1 MKMFSNP
8 LSRPVLKPL
17 AYAMTLALSNLLVQ
31 PVMAAEVAATEW
43 QITAVDLTT
52 ALHQLSYQSGQI
64 IVAPGRLVGQQQV
77 KPFTGKMS
85 LPAAL
90 QQLLQGTG
98 LLAVRQPNGSYVIQS
113 QPNKQAATQSQPKTV
128 SQTSSTVPMEVIMV
142 TASKRATSVLDVAA
156 SMAVLSAEQLKD
168 AAVKDFSGL
177 FQAVPGVSINSAFGG
192 PQNSFITIRGIGGAD
207 DYKPN
212 GNPSVALHV
221 DGIYQT
227 SNAYLAMPLFDIER
241 LEVLKGPQG
250 TLYGRNTTA
259 GTINAI
265 TRKPGAEFDGY
276 ASVDYGSFQ
285 ATSAEAAFGGAV
297 TDQLGLRLAVKM
309 EQGGGYMTGM
319 GAGRFAG
326 FAPKG
331 FEKQIPAIQDPGQ
344 RDGFGDKDLFALRAT
359 SVYQFSSATDLT
371 LRYFFSADQG
381 DTLQYDRIAY
391 DAESNA
397 GKLKNAGEDSDP
409 YRFYSDEYYRH
420 DISISGVQ
428 AELIH
433 QLSADLQFNTL
444 LGHQQS
450 DRKMGGNGDG
460 TPYQA
465 YKYLFDEELSQSSLE
480 IRLSDSTGGDFDW
493 LAGAF
498 LVTDTVDFQSDWTSF
513 DVRSVYRSPYQQS
526 RNSAALFSN
535 LDWYASNDWKLSAG
549 LRFTRDN
556 AKFSGHNQDLN
567 PWGTSIYSTVFK
579 SPSYFSWDRDFS
591 DQNLSAKLTA
601 QYYLTD
607 SSNLYASV
615 SNGYRGGGFDG
626 TSIFSLEETMPF
638 DSETVVALEAGYRYS
653 GDTLNASLDAFGYNF
668 KEMQA
673 TTRLSNDTNG
683 RANVGAAE
691 VRGLEAALSAT
702 LWSNTWQQLSLDSS
716 VSFVKSEITEF
727 SSNRISEVTN
737 TIGDQLPGAPELTYQ
752 LTLSHHYNFSDGS
765 ALRSRLSY
773 MYHDEESNRLNAE
786 AGNITPAYGLV
797 NLHLDWQYN
806 EALLLSLYGR
816 NITDKVYFLELN
828 AGSRLVGAPASY
840 GLGLKYSF

>member
-1 MKMFSNP
+1 
-8 LSRPVLKPL
+8 
-17 AYAMTLALSNLLVQ
+17 
-31 PVMAAEVAATEW
+31 
-43 QITAVDLTT
+43 
-52 ALHQLSYQSGQI
+52 
-64 IVAPGRLVGQQQV
+64 
-77 KPFTGKMS
+77 
-85 LPAAL
+85 
-90 QQLLQGTG
+90 
-98 LLAVRQPNGSYVIQS
+98 
-113 QPNKQAATQSQPKTV
+113 
-128 SQTSSTVPMEVIMV
+128 MEVIMV

-168 AAVKDFSGL
+168 AGVKDFSGL

-276 ASVDYGSFQ
+276 ASVDYGSHQ

-359 SVYQFSSATDLT
+359 SVYQFSSATEFT

-391 DAESNA
+391 DAESSA

-428 AELIH
+428 AELEH
-433 QLSADLQFNTL
+433 QLSADLQLNTL
-444 LGHQQS
+444 VGHQQS

-465 YKYLFDEELSQSSLE
+465 YKYLFDEALSQSSLE
-480 IRLSDSTGGDFDW
+480 IRFSDSTGGDFDW

-653 GDTLNASLDAFGYNF
+653 GDVLNASLDAFGYNF

-702 LWSNTWQQLSLDSS
+702 LWSNGWQQLALDTA

-752 LTLSHHYNFSDGS
+752 LTLAHQYSFSDGS

-773 MYHDEESNRLNAE
+773 QYHDEESNRLNAE
-786 AGNITPAYGLV
+786 AGNITPAYGVV

-806 EALLLSLYGR
+806 ESLLWSLYGR

-840 GLGLKYSF
+840 GLGVKYSF